1 MTQQP
6 HLQRIRLGKK
16 YNIENKTLR
25 WEKSKVVSHVT
36 QYYQLR
42 NNRLFILSPSQMSTA
57 VLLPHIKPFEI
68 VLSF

>member
-36 QYYQLR
+36 QCY
-42 NNRLFILSPSQMSTA
+42 
-57 VLLPHIKPFEI
+57 
-68 VLSF
+68 